1 LSLNGI
7 LYGNLFDFRYLLEL
21 DMTAAKSG
29 SASSVGGSRI
39 ARTIAALLL
48 PICVACA
55 RPAPE
60 NANTFGF
67 NVTRGP
73 APSASER
80 YCAWYGS
87 QRGDILFFGQAAF
100 WSSYRAAG
108 GEPTADLERPGPRL
122 IGRFDLAREELLP
135 PLDTDAVEALGGVWD
150 VLAHPNGRV
159 YFTTYFE
166 SAGYVDP
173 SDGRVSLFETLGPG
187 LNELA
192 LGPEQSLLV
201 SRYGRAGDGG
211 GSVLLLD
218 PDGRLLREYELPAP
232 EGFVLAPKTVAY
244 DPLADEIWV
253 TTDLL
258 AKVSEAEGTPPS
270 TAGRHP
276 TLILK
281 RDGRV
286 RARISDDEGAPGS
299 TDRTP
304 SGEVQFV
311 RFDSTGRGYAALV
324 EGTRLELLEFPPTQ
338 AARDLT
344 QTRRILLDS
353 QFPRDFDFVQ
363 DLHIA
368 ADGRIAVTRWSG
380 EIHVLTPSGE
390 PRSVAFPQPAPGGLY
405 YTAVVRGERVC
416 ATYCADVTIV
426 CGPAP

>member
-1 LSLNGI
+1 VIAILLSL
-7 LYGNLFDFRYLLEL
+7 
-21 DMTAAKSG
+21 ACPAC
-29 SASSVGGSRI
+29 SR
-39 ARTIAALLL
+39 L
-48 PICVACA
+48 PV
-55 RPAPE
+55 E
-60 NANTFGF
+60 NANAFEF
-67 NVTRGP
+67 KFIRGS

-87 QRGDILFFGQAAF
+87 SRGDVLFFGQAAF

-108 GEPTADLERPGPRL
+108 DEPTA
-122 IGRFDLAREELLP
+122 DLAREELLP
-135 PLDTDAVEALGGVWD
+135 PLDTNGGETRSGVWD

-166 SAGYVDP
+166 NAGYVDP
-173 SDGRVSLFETLGPG
+173 ANGRVSRFEALGLG

-192 LGPEQSLLV
+192 IGPEGNLLV
-201 SRYGRAGDGG
+201 SRYGRAEGGG

-218 PDGRLLREYELPAP
+218 PDGHQLHEYALPAP

-244 DPLADEIWV
+244 DPVAEEIWV

-258 AKVSEAEGTPPS
+258 EKTSGTGSLPPS
-270 TAGRHP
+270 TAVSHP

-286 RARISDDEGAPGS
+286 HARIANENEEGAPS
-299 TDRTP
+299 FPDRTA

-311 RFDSTGRGYAALV
+311 RFDATGRGYAAVV
-324 EGTRLELLEFPPTQ
+324 EGARLVLMEFLPTQ
-338 AARDLT
+338 AERNLAKA
-344 QTRRILLDS
+344 RRILLDPS
-353 QFPRDFDFVQ
+353 FPQDFDFVQ

-368 ADGRIAVTRWSG
+368 DDGRVVVTRWSG

-390 PRSVAFPQPAPGGLY
+390 PRSIAFPRPARGGLY
-405 YTAVVRGERVC
+405 YTAVVRGPRVC